1 MPTMN
6 VPFVIDSTLT
16 TDDSSLAGTVGKV
29 SVYRKVQDESQKVTA
44 RIYSL
49 DGDALDVAVA
59 VVAAIA
65 HAERAN
71 PPEAGRTMGIMH
83 MSVKVILL
91 TLRLFA
97 GDPSRSASV
106 YGKQDLAV
114 QLLRLGSALG
124 LVRGL
129 HGHGFFDVRRVGR
142 HFLCSQRLAF

>member
-49 DGDALDVAVA
+49 DGDTLDVAVA

-65 HAERAN
+65 HAERAP
-71 PPEAGRTMGIMH
+71 PPEAGSAPGGA
-83 MSVKVILL
+83 SAAYLL
-91 TLRLFA
+91 
-97 GDPSRSASV
+97 
-106 YGKQDLAV
+106 
-114 QLLRLGSALG
+114 
-124 LVRGL
+124 
-129 HGHGFFDVRRVGR
+129 
-142 HFLCSQRLAF
+142 